1 MSSKFKK
8 TKRDAETRAMIQAG
22 TIIDRLTAYVNG
34 EVELSASQ
42 VSAAKTLLNKVLPD
56 LSSQKDS
63 GENDGSQTQTQTIQV
78 VEKVER
84 IIVRPENHSSRKS

>member
-1 MSSKFKK
+1 
-8 TKRDAETRAMIQAG
+8 MIQAG

-34 EVELSASQ
+34 EAELSASQ

-56 LSSQKDS
+56 LSSQKGS
-63 GENDGSQTQTQTIQV
+63 GEDDSAQTQTIQV

-84 IIVRPENHSSRKS
+84 IIVRPEQN